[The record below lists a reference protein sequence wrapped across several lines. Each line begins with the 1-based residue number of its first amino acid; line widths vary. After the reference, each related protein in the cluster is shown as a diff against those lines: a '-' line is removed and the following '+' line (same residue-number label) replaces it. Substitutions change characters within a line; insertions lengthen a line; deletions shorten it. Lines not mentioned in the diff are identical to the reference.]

1 MALWNKTDNLPGTPK
16 FIARK
21 AWFNS
26 ASTDVVSAANDT
38 INLVNSNTGFNTG
51 DEVMYSI
58 NGGTVITG
66 LTNATAYFVR
76 VVGPGLI
83 ELYGTYAQAIA
94 APATTGRLNI
104 TGVGAGVHT
113 LQRTGKENPYI
124 GESGIYFADRGEAQL
139 IGNKLKG
146 IKYPGW
152 WLYKTY
158 TDVNSKVRHKAEC
171 LVNLVATAG
180 APDNAGDAEDTV
192 LSDVYVFISTQ
203 PTDLTRVAP
212 ATATFTVAATIEPTG
227 TITYQWQR
235 STDGGTSFTNV
246 ATGTGGTTASYTTE
260 ATSAGMNGYKYRCI
274 VGASG
279 APNVTSSVATLTV
292 TA

>member
-1 MALWNKTDNLPGTPK
+1 MPLWGNTDNLAGTPK
-16 FIARK
+16 YIARK
-21 AWFNS
+21 TWFNA

-38 INLVNSNTGFNTG
+38 INLVPSNTGFNTG

-66 LTNATAYFVR
+66 LTNNTAYFVR

-83 ELYGTYAQAIA
+83 ELYNTYANAIA
-94 APATTGRLNI
+94 APATTGRMNI
-104 TGVGAGVHT
+104 TNVGAGVHT
-113 LQRTGKENPYI
+113 LQRTGKENPFI

-139 IGNKLKG
+139 KGNKLKG

-158 TDVNSKVRHKAEC
+158 TDTNSIVRHKAEC
-171 LVNLVATAG
+171 LINLDVIAATS
-180 APDNAGDAEDTV
+180 GDAEDTV
-192 LSDVYVFISTQ
+192 LPDVYVHITTQ
-203 PTDLTRVAP
+203 PASTSVVAP
-212 ATATFTVAATIEPTG
+212 ATAQFSVVATIEPVGG

-235 STDGGTSFTNV
+235 STNGGTSFSNV
-246 ATGTGGTTASYTTE
+246 ATGTGGTTATYTTE
-260 ATSAGMNGYKYRCI
+260 ATSAPMNGYQYRCI

-279 APNVTSSVATLTV
+279 APNVTSNVATLTV
-292 TA
+292 TV

>member
-1 MALWNKTDNLPGTPK
+1 MALWSNTDNLVGTPK
-16 FIARK
+16 FVARK
-21 AWFNS
+21 AWFNA
-26 ASTDVVSAANDT
+26 ASTSVVSAANDT
-38 INLVNSNTGFNTG
+38 IDLVSSNTGFNTG

-58 NGGTVITG
+58 NGGTVIAG

-83 ELYGTYAQAIA
+83 ELYTTYAQSIA

-104 TGVGAGVHT
+104 TGVGAGVQT
-113 LQRTGKENPYI
+113 LQRTGKENPFI
-124 GESGIYFADRGEAQL
+124 GESGIFFADREEAQL
-139 IGNKLKG
+139 KGNKLKG

-158 TDVNSKVRHKAEC
+158 TDVDSSVRHKAEC
-171 LVNLVATAG
+171 LVALDVLAVTS
-180 APDNAGDAEDTV
+180 GDAEDVV
-192 LSDVYVFISTQ
+192 LSDVYVFIATQ
-203 PTDLTRVAP
+203 PVSLSRVAP
-212 ATATFTVAATIEPTG
+212 NTANFTVAATIEPIGG

-235 STDGGTSFTNV
+235 STDGGTVFANV

-279 APNVTSSVATLTV
+279 APNVTSNVATLTV
-292 TA
+292 TV

>member
-1 MALWNKTDNLPGTPK
+1 MALWDKTDNLAGTPK

-21 AWFNS
+21 AWFNA

-38 INLVNSNTGFNTG
+38 INLVPSNTGFNTG

-58 NGGTVITG
+58 NGGTVIAG
-66 LTNATAYFVR
+66 LTNNTAYFVR
-76 VVGPGLI
+76 VVGSGLI

-104 TGVGAGVHT
+104 TGVGAGVQT
-113 LQRTGKENPYI
+113 LQRTGKENPFI

-139 IGNKLKG
+139 VGNKLKG

-158 TDVNSKVRHKAEC
+158 TDVNSVVRHKAEC
-171 LVNLVATAG
+171 LVALDVFAVTS
-180 APDNAGDAEDTV
+180 GDAEDVV
-192 LSDVYVFISTQ
+192 LSDVYVFIATQ
-203 PTDLTRVAP
+203 PVNLTRVAP
-212 ATATFTVAATIEPTG
+212 NTANFTVAATIEPTG

-235 STDGGTSFTNV
+235 STDGGTVFANV

-260 ATSAGMNGYKYRCI
+260 ATTVGMNGYKYRCI

-279 APNVTSSVATLTV
+279 APNVTSNVATLTV

>member
-1 MALWNKTDNLPGTPK
+1 MALWDKTDNLAGTPK

-21 AWFNS
+21 AWFNA

-38 INLVNSNTGFNTG
+38 INLVPSNTGFNTG

-58 NGGTVITG
+58 NGGTVIAG
-66 LTNATAYFVR
+66 LTNNTAYFVR
-76 VVGPGLI
+76 VVGSGLI

-104 TGVGAGVHT
+104 TGVGAGVQT
-113 LQRTGKENPYI
+113 LQRTGKENPFI

-139 IGNKLKG
+139 VGNKLKG

-158 TDVNSKVRHKAEC
+158 TDVNSVVRHKAEC
-171 LVNLVATAG
+171 LVALDVLAVTS
-180 APDNAGDAEDTV
+180 GDAEDVV
-192 LSDVYVFISTQ
+192 LSDVYVFIATQ
-203 PTDLTRVAP
+203 PVNLTRVAP
-212 ATATFTVAATIEPTG
+212 NTANFTVAATIEPTG

-235 STDGGTSFTNV
+235 STDGGTVFANV

-260 ATSAGMNGYKYRCI
+260 ATTVGMNGYKYRCI

-279 APNVTSSVATLTV
+279 APNVTSNVATLTV